1 MIAVIMAADDSKAR
15 MRDAIVLLNY
25 GFGKC
30 QKYQE
35 DKVNKIPNVPVK
47 HGVEKKVGARADG
60 IIFLCRCDRCRFI
73 YDKENSKIKREC
85 DSTGQTGG

>member
-15 MRDAIVLLNY
+15 MRDAITLLNY

-35 DKVNKIPNVPVK
+35 DTVKKIQDVPVK
-47 HGVEKKVGARADG
+47 
-60 IIFLCRCDRCRFI
+60 CDRCRFI
-73 YDKENSKIKREC
+73 CDKEKYEIKREC

>member
-15 MRDAIVLLNY
+15 MRDAITLLNY

-35 DKVNKIPNVPVK
+35 DTVKIIQDVPVK
-47 HGVEKKVGARADG
+47 HGVEK
-60 IIFLCRCDRCRFI
+60 
-73 YDKENSKIKREC
+73 
-85 DSTGQTGG
+85 